1 MITHWNNVK
10 NDSVDEEGHANSP
23 LKRNQCECNR
33 ISGQR
38 QLTSNRQQSK
48 LLKPA

>member
-23 LKRNQCECNR
+23 LKLNQCKCNR

-38 QLTSNRQQSK
+38 QLKFNGQQSK

>member
-10 NDSVDEEGHANSP
+10 NDSVDEEGQANSP
-23 LKRNQCECNR
+23 LKRNQYKCDR

-38 QLTSNRQQSK
+38 QLTSNGQQSK